1 MSEVKANQQM
11 TKSGPQAA
19 ASEAGAKFRAG
30 SQKVLAFT
38 LMLTVPIALSGC
50 NTASTEECYDYDD
63 NNYCDDD
70 GSSTYYISNGKKYK
84 KSSSY
89 SSSSSSSKGF
99 GSSGISGSSGG

>member
-1 MSEVKANQQM
+1 MSEEKANQQM
-11 TKSGPQAA
+11 TMSGPKVA
-19 ASEAGAKFRAG
+19 AKFKAS

-50 NTASTEECYDYDD
+50 NTASSEECYDYND

-70 GSSTYYISNGKKYK
+70 GSSTYFISNGKKYK
-84 KSSSY
+84 KSPSYSS

>member
-1 MSEVKANQQM
+1 MSEKKANQQM
-11 TKSGPQAA
+11 TKGGSQAE

-30 SQKVLAFT
+30 GQKVLAFT

-50 NTASTEECYDYDD
+50 NTASPEECYDYDD

-70 GSSTYYISNGKKYK
+70 GSSAYISNGKKYK

-89 SSSSSSSKGF
+89 SSGSSSSKGF

>member
-1 MSEVKANQQM
+1 M
-11 TKSGPQAA
+11 TKSGPQVP
-19 ASEAGAKFRAG
+19 ASEAAAKFKAN

-50 NTASTEECYDYDD
+50 NTASSEECYDYND

-70 GSSTYYISNGKKYK
+70 GTSHYIVSNGKKYK
-84 KSSSY
+84 KSPSY